1 MNSNTNTN
9 NYYPVNQEIS
19 KNEIQNESDSIN
31 YNLLKRTIT
40 NTSNML
46 KRTLTVSS
54 NTVSTFTNAF
64 EYDDNIAITDL
75 STYVNK
81 IYRQPTKEE
90 LNNINKELDYI
101 I

>member
-31 YNLLKRTIT
+31 CNLLKRTIT

-54 NTVSTFTNAF
+54 NTVSKFTNAF
-64 EYDDNIAITDL
+64 EYDYNIAITDL
-75 STYVNK
+75 SAYVNK
-81 IYRQPTKEE
+81 IYRQPTREE